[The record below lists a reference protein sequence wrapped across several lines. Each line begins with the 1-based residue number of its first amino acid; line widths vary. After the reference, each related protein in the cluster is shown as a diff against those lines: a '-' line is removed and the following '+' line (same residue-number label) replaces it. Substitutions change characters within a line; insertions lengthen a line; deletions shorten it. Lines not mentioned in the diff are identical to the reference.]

1 MRLPR
6 VRFTVRKLM
15 VVAGVAAVALAS
27 FRWVLTEVMWPREYT
42 AVGNTII
49 STPWMRSRSPVATPG
64 SSSSPSRNEFL
75 RALAVSY
82 S

>member
-49 STPWMRSRSPVATPG
+49 SSRKLKVDEIKKSGGDPWLFIKPEPK
-64 SSSSPSRNEFL
+64 
-75 RALAVSY
+75 
-82 S
+82 